1 MDRRYTR
8 VINIKMRR
16 LGIGV
21 GVCDTDLNISNNHS
35 GIKRR
40 RAFEYNT
47 CYLVLK
53 TLFAF
58 NEAIKPT
65 TVENS
70 SL

>member
-21 GVCDTDLNISNNHS
+21 GVCDTDLNINNNHCE
-35 GIKRR
+35 IKRR
-40 RAFEYNT
+40 RVFEFNT

-53 TLFAF
+53 TLFAY

-65 TVENS
+65 TAENS
-70 SL
+70 PL

>member
-21 GVCDTDLNISNNHS
+21 GVCDTDLTISNNHS
-35 GIKRR
+35 EIKQR
-40 RAFEYNT
+40 RAFENNT

-53 TLFAF
+53 TLFAY
-58 NEAIKPT
+58 NDPIKPT
-65 TVENS
+65 TTENS
-70 SL
+70 PL